1 MTMIVTKPKETTGVN
16 GDVFI
21 YTQVTISEEKKKY
34 FFSFFHNKVRFI
46 RETKQTKNARWIY
59 ISYQTNDDNINIAKT
74 CLTGTDVH
82 EHWNGFFSLL

>member
-46 RETKQTKNARWIY
+46 RETKQTKNAR
-59 ISYQTNDDNINIAKT
+59 
-74 CLTGTDVH
+74 
-82 EHWNGFFSLL
+82 